1 MQLMRELEVVED
13 AEDGLNDLH
22 GLVSDASRE
31 GVAARLG
38 QPVAEARD
46 FGGPLVFGGEVGEWD
61 GVVAAFEDAVDG
73 GYVARKR
80 EGRTE
85 AVVEVTPLG
94 HELLRQAR
102 RH

>member
-1 MQLMRELEVVED
+1 MPKTAPATAGFRDLATDITAPLILDFLEWLAATPRPY
-13 AEDGLNDLH
+13 AEVMDFWRT
-22 GLVSDASRE
+22 SCP
-31 GVAARLG
+31 RLT
-38 QPVAEARD
+38 V
-46 FGGPLVFGGEVGEWD
+46 W
-61 GVVAAFEDAVDG
+61 EDAVDG